1 MRVLVTGSEGSL
13 MQWVIPKL
21 LKAGHEVTGVDNFF
35 RYGRNERER
44 DYEFVEGDLTNEA
57 LVTDVMRGKDV
68 VIQAAARIF
77 GVKGFHKYPA
87 DILNRDLMLHQ
98 HILWQTKEQEI
109 KKVVY
114 ISSSMVYERCE
125 TVPSHEEEVDEQ
137 RVPYTDYGLSKL
149 VGERLCRA
157 HGQQYGTDYTIWRP
171 FNIITP
177 LEEAE
182 EEQGIAHVFAD
193 FIQRLLIEKRN
204 PLPILGDGEQ
214 IRCFTWI
221 DDVASAIATHLDDP
235 RTSGEAFNLGNPQP
249 MTMKELAQ
257 KIFDLGK
264 KRGFDIPGEELE
276 FDHRPIYGDDVRIRV
291 PSVEK
296 ARSVLGWEP
305 KVLVDQALEICLD
318 SYQQGTKLG
327 S

>member
-21 LKAGHEVTGVDNFF
+21 VADGHEVTGVDNFF
-35 RYGRNERER
+35 RYGRSERGR
-44 DYEFVEGDLTNEA
+44 DYEFVEGDLTDES
-57 LVTDVMRGKDV
+57 LVEDLLRDKDV

-87 DILNRDLMLHQ
+87 DILSRDVVLHQ
-98 HILWQTKEQEI
+98 HVLWQAKQQQVR
-109 KKVVY
+109 KVVY

-125 TVPSHEEEVDEQ
+125 SVPSYEVDVDEQ

-157 HGQQYGTDYTIWRP
+157 FKQQYDIDYTIWRP

-193 FIQRLLIEKRN
+193 FIQRLLVEGKN
-204 PLPILGDGEQ
+204 PMPIFGDGEQ
-214 IRCFTWI
+214 VRCFTWI

-235 RTSGEAFNLGNPQP
+235 RTSGESFNLGNPHP
-249 MTMKELAQ
+249 VTMKELAQ
-257 KIFDLGK
+257 KIFAFGK
-264 KRGFDIPGEELE
+264 SRGFEIPGEILE
-276 FDHRPIYGDDVRIRV
+276 FEHIPIYGDDVRIRI
-291 PSVEK
+291 PAIEK
-296 ARSVLGWEP
+296 ARSLLGWKPTISLDE
-305 KVLVDQALEICLD
+305 ALEMCID
-318 SYQQGTKLG
+318 RIS
-327 S
+327 SRV

>member
-21 LKAGHEVTGVDNFF
+21 VADGHEVTGVDNFF
-35 RYGRNERER
+35 RYGRSERER
-44 DYEFVEGDLTNEA
+44 DYEFVEGDLTDEG
-57 LVTDVMRGKDV
+57 LVRSLVADKDV

-87 DILNRDLMLHQ
+87 DILSRDVLLHQ
-98 HILWQTKEQEI
+98 HILWQAMQQQVE
-109 KKVVY
+109 KVVY

-125 TVPSHEEEVDEQ
+125 TVPSYEEDVDEQ

-157 HGQQYGTDYTIWRP
+157 FEQQYGIDYTIWRP

-193 FIQRLLIEKRN
+193 FIERLLVEGKN
-204 PLPILGDGEQ
+204 PMPIFGDGEQ

-221 DDVASAIATHLDDP
+221 DDVASAIATHLNDP
-235 RTSGEAFNLGNPQP
+235 RTSSEAFNLGNPHP
-249 MTMKELAQ
+249 TTMKELAN
-257 KIFDLGK
+257 KIFSVGK
-264 KRGFDIPGEELE
+264 RKGFEIPGEQLELE
-276 FDHRPIYGDDVRIRV
+276 HLPIYGDDVRIRI
-291 PSVEK
+291 PAIEK
-296 ARSVLGWEP
+296 AKSVLGWEP
-305 KVLVDQALEICLD
+305 TVSLDEALEICVD
-318 SYQQGTKLG
+318 RIASRV
-327 S
+327 

>member
-1 MRVLVTGSEGSL
+1 VKILVTGSEGSL
-13 MQWVIPKL
+13 MRWVIPKL
-21 LKAGHEVTGVDNFF
+21 IEAGHEVTGVDNFF
-35 RYGRNERER
+35 RYGREERER
-44 DYEFVEGDLTNEA
+44 PYEFVEGDLTDEA
-57 LVTDVMRGKDV
+57 LVKDLVRGQDT

-98 HILWQTKEQEI
+98 HVLWHAKEQGVG
-109 KKVVY
+109 KVVY

-125 TVPSHEEEVDEQ
+125 TVPSREEDVDEQ

-157 HGQQYGTDYTIWRP
+157 HGGQYGLDYTIWRP

-182 EEQGIAHVFAD
+182 EEQGVAHVFAD
-193 FIQRLLIEKRN
+193 FVQRLLVEKRN
-204 PLPILGDGEQ
+204 PMPILGDGEQ
-214 IRCFTWI
+214 VRCFTWI
-221 DDVASAIATHLDDP
+221 DDVASAIAGHVDDP
-235 RTSGEAFNLGNPQP
+235 RTSGQSFNLGNPTP
-249 MTMKELAQ
+249 TKMRELAE

-264 KRGFDIPGEELE
+264 RRGFDVPGDTLE
-276 FDHRPIYGDDVRIRV
+276 FEHLPIYDDDVRLRV
-291 PSVEK
+291 PSIEK

-305 KVLVDQALEICLD
+305 KVSLDEALEVCLD
-318 SYQQGTKLG
+318 RVASKIG
-327 S
+327 

>member
-1 MRVLVTGSEGSL
+1 MKVLVTGSEGSL

-21 LKAGHEVTGVDNFF
+21 VESGHEVTGVDNFF
-35 RYGRNERER
+35 RYGKLERDR
-44 DYEFVEGDLTNEA
+44 DYEFVEGDLTDEN
-57 LVTDVMRGKDV
+57 LVKNLLKEKEV

-77 GVKGFHKYPA
+77 GVRGFHKYPA
-87 DILNRDLMLHQ
+87 DILNRDLTLHQ
-98 HILWQTKEQEI
+98 HIMWWAKERGV

-125 TVPSHEEEVDEQ
+125 TVPSREEDVDEQ

-157 HGQQYGTDYTIWRP
+157 HKQQYGTDYTIWRP

-193 FIQRLLIEKRN
+193 FVQRLLVEKKN
-204 PLPILGDGEQ
+204 PMPILGDGEQ

-221 DDVASAIATHLDDP
+221 DDVASAIADHLDDP
-235 RTSGEAFNLGNPQP
+235 HTSGESFNLGNPHP
-249 MTMKELAQ
+249 TTMKELAH

-264 KRGFDIPGEELE
+264 KRGFDIPGERLE
-276 FDHRPIYGDDVRIRV
+276 FEHLPVYGDDVRLRI
-291 PSVEK
+291 PSSDKAEK
-296 ARSVLGWEP
+296 MLGWRPE
-305 KVLVDQALEICLD
+305 VMIDEALEMCLD
-318 SYQQGTKLG
+318 RIGGKAG
-327 S
+327 

>member
-1 MRVLVTGSEGSL
+1 

-21 LKAGHEVTGVDNFF
+21 IADGHEVTGVDNFF
-35 RYGRNERER
+35 RYGRYKRER
-44 DYEFVEGDLTNEA
+44 NYEFVEGDLTNEN
-57 LVTDVMRGKDV
+57 LVRDLLNDKDI

-87 DILNRDLMLHQ
+87 DILNRDVVLHQ
-98 HILWQTKEQEI
+98 HIMWHAKEQLTRKI
-109 KKVVY
+109 IY

-125 TVPSHEEEVDEQ
+125 TVPSYEEEVDEQ

-157 HGQQYGTDYTIWRP
+157 FKQQYDLDYTIWRP

-193 FIQRLLIEKRN
+193 FIQRLLVERKN

-214 IRCFTWI
+214 VRCFTWI
-221 DDVASAIATHLDDP
+221 DDVASAIADYLEDP
-235 RTSGEAFNLGNPQP
+235 RTSGEAFNLGNPHP
-249 MTMKELAQ
+249 TTIKDLAQ
-257 KIFDLGK
+257 KIFDLGR
-264 KRGFDIPGEELE
+264 KRGFDIPGQELE
-276 FDHRPIYGDDVRIRV
+276 FDHIPIYRDDVRVRI
-291 PSVEK
+291 PAIEK
-296 ARSVLGWEP
+296 ARLVLGWEP
-305 KVLVDQALEICLD
+305 TVTLDEALDMCIAQA
-318 SYQQGTKLG
+318 G
-327 S
+327 SRV

>member
-21 LKAGHEVTGVDNFF
+21 VADGHEVTGVDNFF
-35 RYGRNERER
+35 RYGRSERER
-44 DYEFVEGDLTNEA
+44 DYEFVEGDLTDEG
-57 LVTDVMRGKDV
+57 LVRSLVADKDV

-87 DILNRDLMLHQ
+87 DILSRDVLLHQ
-98 HILWQTKEQEI
+98 HILWQAMQQQVE
-109 KKVVY
+109 KVVY

-125 TVPSHEEEVDEQ
+125 TVPSYEEEVDEQ
-137 RVPYTDYGLSKL
+137 RIPYTDYGLSKL
-149 VGERLCRA
+149 MGERLCRA
-157 HGQQYGTDYTIWRP
+157 FEQQYGIDYTIWRP

-193 FIQRLLIEKRN
+193 FIERLLVEGKN

-214 IRCFTWI
+214 VRCFTWI

-235 RTSGEAFNLGNPQP
+235 LASGETFNLGNPRP
-249 MTMKELAQ
+249 TTMKELAR

-264 KRGFDIPGEELE
+264 RKGFDIPGETLE
-276 FDHRPIYGDDVRIRV
+276 FDHKAVYADDVRVRV
-291 PSVEK
+291 PAIEK
-296 ARSVLGWEP
+296 ARRVLGWEP
-305 KVLVDQALEICLD
+305 SISLDEALEICVERIVRR
-318 SYQQGTKLG
+318 GAA
-327 S
+327 

>member
-21 LKAGHEVTGVDNFF
+21 VADGHEVTGVDNFF
-35 RYGRNERER
+35 RYGRSERER
-44 DYEFVEGDLTNEA
+44 DYEFVEGDLTDEG
-57 LVTDVMRGKDV
+57 LVRSLVADKDV

-87 DILNRDLMLHQ
+87 DILSRDVLLHQ
-98 HILWQTKEQEI
+98 HILWQAMQQQVE
-109 KKVVY
+109 KVVY

-125 TVPSHEEEVDEQ
+125 TVPSYEEDVDEQ

-157 HGQQYGTDYTIWRP
+157 FKQQYGIDYTIWRP

-177 LEEAE
+177 LEVAE

-193 FIQRLLIEKRN
+193 FIERLLVEGKN
-204 PLPILGDGEQ
+204 PMPIFGDGEQ

-235 RTSGEAFNLGNPQP
+235 RTSGESFNLGNPHP
-249 MTMKELAQ
+249 TTMKELAY
-257 KIFDLGK
+257 KIFDVGK
-264 KRGFDIPGEELE
+264 RKGFEIPGEQLELE
-276 FDHRPIYGDDVRIRV
+276 HLPIYGDDVRIRI
-291 PSVEK
+291 PAIDK
-296 ARSVLGWEP
+296 AKSVLGWEP
-305 KVLVDQALEICLD
+305 TVSLDEALETCVDRIA
-318 SYQQGTKLG
+318 SRV
-327 S
+327 